1 MEKLIFLTPNEQ
13 SQPLQLPEGNIQELD
28 QATVH
33 I

>member
-1 MEKLIFLTPNEQ
+1 MPMEKLIFLTPNEQ
-13 SQPLQLPEGNIQELD
+13 SLQMPEGNIQELD